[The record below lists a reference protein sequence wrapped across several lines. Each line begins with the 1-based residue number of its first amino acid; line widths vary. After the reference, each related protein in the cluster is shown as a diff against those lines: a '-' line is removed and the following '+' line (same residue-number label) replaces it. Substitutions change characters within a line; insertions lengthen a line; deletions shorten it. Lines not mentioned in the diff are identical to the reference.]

1 MITKGMWARTA
12 VLAAAAVLTT
22 TGAAAAEE
30 HAVVAVRSADELVAA
45 VKQILIAGGQEE
57 AAKQVDA
64 QLEQMFGGKGVPG
77 VDGKRPLGVFVTL
90 PAEIGGMPAVVA
102 AVPIT
107 DKAAFQGTLKQLNL
121 MVGEPDGELVP
132 VEAPDGKVF
141 LRYAKDYVFGAQDP
155 ALLQGALPDP
165 AALTAATKTNLIA
178 AVFRLDRLPKE
189 YRDPVRE
196 QFTKA
201 VEEAK
206 QEEKPGESPAKREGR
221 IFAAKLASDSLLTSL
236 EAGKELFVGFN
247 LDPKTETLAAEV
259 GFTANPGSAAA
270 KTIAALA
277 PSPSLLGP
285 PSAEAALYMAGRI
298 PVSAEIRDAFTKL
311 FAAGFQEGL
320 QKEADPKEREK
331 IEKFAKEALPALATD
346 VIDGGMIIRAA
357 GQDGTYVVLMGAH
370 VKDGKKLLSVVR
382 EMVKESPPK
391 DGAEVKFDAAVYKGT
406 ALHHVKGKAKGG
418 DGFEKMLGS
427 AEGYLAFRDD
437 AVLMTI
443 GKHALPTIQDALDS
457 LDRQNPPTAPMLFQI
472 AFGKMA
478 PLMEKDAEAWKKVAG
493 TVFTG
498 AAAGND
504 KIRIEFAGGEALK
517 VRVEMSL
524 TMIRAFAELDRIK
537 KGQ

>member
-1 MITKGMWARTA
+1 MITRGMWARTA
-12 VLAAAAVLTT
+12 VLTAAAALTT
-22 TGAAAAEE
+22 FRPAAAEE
-30 HAVVAVRSADELVAA
+30 HAVMAVRSADELVSA
-45 VKQILIAGGQEE
+45 VKLFLVAAGQED
-57 AAKQVDA
+57 AAKKVDA

-90 PAEIGGMPAVVA
+90 PPEIGGMPAVIG

-132 VEAPDGKVF
+132 VESPNGKVF

-165 AALTAATKTNLIA
+165 AALAAASKTNLIA

-189 YRDPVRE
+189 YRDLVRE

-201 VEEAK
+201 VEDAKEEA
-206 QEEKPGESPAKREGR
+206 KPGETAAEREAR
-221 IFAAKLASDSLLTSL
+221 IFGAKLASESLLTAL

-247 LDPKTETLAAEV
+247 LDPKTQTVAAEV

-270 KTIAALA
+270 KAIAGLA
-277 PSPSLLGP
+277 PAPSLLGP
-285 PSAEAALYMAGRI
+285 PSPESALYMAGRM
-298 PVSAEIRDAFTKL
+298 PVSAEVRDAFTKL
-311 FAAGFQEGL
+311 FAAGFQKAL

-331 IEKFAKEALPALATD
+331 IEKFAKEALPALSTD
-346 VIDGGMIIRAA
+346 VIDGGMTIRAA
-357 GQDGTYVVLMGAH
+357 GQDGTFVLLTGAR

-391 DGAEVKFDAAVYKGT
+391 NGAEVKFDAAVYKGT
-406 ALHHVKGKAKGG
+406 ALHYVKGKPNDG
-418 DGFEKMLGS
+418 DKVEKMLGS

-437 AVLMTI
+437 VVLLAM
-443 GKHALPTIQDALDS
+443 GRQALPTIQDALDS
-457 LDRQNPPTAPMLFQI
+457 LGRQNPPTAPMLVQM

-478 PLMEKDAEAWKKVAG
+478 PLMEKDAEAWKKVAE

-498 AAAGND
+498 ADAGND
-504 KIRIEFAGGEALK
+504 KMRLEFTGGEALK

-524 TMIRAFAELDRIK
+524 TMIRAFTELDRIK